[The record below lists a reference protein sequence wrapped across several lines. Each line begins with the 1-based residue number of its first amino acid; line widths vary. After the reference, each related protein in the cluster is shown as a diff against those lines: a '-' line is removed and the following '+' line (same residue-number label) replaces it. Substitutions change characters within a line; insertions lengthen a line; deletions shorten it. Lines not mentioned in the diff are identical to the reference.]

1 MSDVIFQPLEFKHL
15 TIKNR
20 ILRSSVQG
28 RFDHYDGTGSQ
39 ARINW
44 ENKFARGGVG
54 AIVSAHVPVKP
65 NGRIMPNYAMIDR
78 DDRIPFWRDLVNSVH
93 EHGTKYIMQLSHS
106 GRQRDLQG
114 VENFGTPA
122 LSSTNKRDAL
132 TGIPCRAM
140 TKDEIRQAVD
150 WFAQGARRARE
161 AGIDGVELHSSH
173 GYLINQFL
181 SSAINDRT
189 DEYGGSLENRARF
202 LLEIVRAIKA
212 TAGDDFHLQAKLS
225 VIEWGNYP
233 FPYEKK
239 GNTIEDSIQV
249 AKWLEAEGVHAIHV
263 SGGNSFPHPTNPKGE
278 WPYKELAESYTVML
292 HSGSKAPLNF
302 ALFSVPFLRPLFG
315 LLWGQIRNRPE
326 IGQSYEAPF
335 LSLAAEIKKHVSVPV
350 ICTGGFQRASLI
362 REAITT
368 GKADAVSM
376 ARTLVANNDL
386 VNQFM
391 NGKDVPDKP
400 CSYCNQCV
408 GHVYQHPLGCYDLR
422 RFDGNREAM
431 IQEVMSVFINPQDIP
446 VGH

>member
-54 AIVSAHVPVKP
+54 AVVSAHVPVKP
-65 NGRIMPNYAMIDR
+65 NGAILPNYAMIDR
-78 DDRIPFWRDLVNSVH
+78 DERIPFWRELVQSVH
-93 EHGTKYIMQLSHS
+93 EHGAKYIMQLSHS
-106 GRQRDLQG
+106 GRQRDLPG
-114 VENFGTPA
+114 VGNFGTPA

-132 TGIPCRAM
+132 TGIPCRAI
-140 TKDEIRQAVD
+140 TKDEIHQVVD

-161 AGIDGVELHSSH
+161 AGIDGVELHASH

-212 TAGDDFHLQAKLS
+212 AAGDDFHLQAKLS

-263 SGGNSFPHPTNPKGE
+263 SGGNSFPHPTKG
-278 WPYKELAESYTVML
+278 
-292 HSGSKAPLNF
+292 SGPT
-302 ALFSVPFLRPLFG
+302 
-315 LLWGQIRNRPE
+315 I
-326 IGQSYEAPF
+326 
-335 LSLAAEIKKHVSVPV
+335 H
-350 ICTGGFQRASLI
+350 CQRAT
-362 REAITT
+362 R
-368 GKADAVSM
+368 
-376 ARTLVANNDL
+376 
-386 VNQFM
+386 
-391 NGKDVPDKP
+391 
-400 CSYCNQCV
+400 
-408 GHVYQHPLGCYDLR
+408 
-422 RFDGNREAM
+422 
-431 IQEVMSVFINPQDIP
+431 
-446 VGH
+446 

>member
-54 AIVSAHVPVKP
+54 AVVSAHVPVKP
-65 NGRIMPNYAMIDR
+65 NGAILPNYAMIDR
-78 DDRIPFWRDLVNSVH
+78 DERIPFWRELVQSVH
-93 EHGTKYIMQLSHS
+93 EHGAKYIMQLSHS
-106 GRQRDLQG
+106 GRQRDLPG
-114 VENFGTPA
+114 VGNFGTPA

-132 TGIPCRAM
+132 TGIPCRAI
-140 TKDEIRQAVD
+140 TKDEIHQVVD

-161 AGIDGVELHSSH
+161 AGIDGVELHASH

-212 TAGDDFHLQAKLS
+212 AAGDDFHLQAKLS

-278 WPYKELAESYTVML
+278 WPYNSLSESYTVML
-292 HSGSKAPLNF
+292 RSGSKAPLNF

-315 LLWGQIRNRPE
+315 FLWGQIRNRPE

-335 LSLAAEIKKHVSVPV
+335 LNFAAEIKKHVSVPV

-386 VNQFM
+386 PNQFM
-391 NGKDVPDKP
+391 SGKDVPDKP

-431 IQEVMSVFINPQDIP
+431 LEEVMSVFINPQDIP
-446 VGH
+446 VGR